1 MSSIAEATLFGLL
14 AGLVTVVGGAIG
26 TSIKKPSPRVL
37 SATFG
42 FTAGAMLTVTFVNII
57 PEALKLSMLMALEGF
72 VLGVICLMIVDI
84 KLPHV
89 HVEEAGPK
97 RLVRIGTLIAI
108 GIFIHDLPEGLAI
121 GSGYMVPVIG
131 PSFGLFLAL
140 AIALH
145 NAPEGFSIAVPLFA
159 GGVSKSRI
167 VLATLIVG
175 LPTAL
180 GAFLGGCIGYI
191 SPELIAGALGFA
203 GGAMLYITSDELIP
217 EAQRRGHG
225 HAASAGLTL
234 GTICILVASQLI
246 P

>member
-1 MSSIAEATLFGLL
+1 MI
-14 AGLVTVVGGAIG
+14 
-26 TSIKKPSPRVL
+26 
-37 SATFG
+37 
-42 FTAGAMLTVTFVNII
+42 
-57 PEALKLSMLMALEGF
+57 MALEGF

-89 HVEEAGPK
+89 HVEEADSR
-97 RLVRIGTLIAI
+97 RLVRVGALVAI
-108 GIFIHDLPEGLAI
+108 GIFIHYLPEGLAI
-121 GSGYMVPVIG
+121 GSGYMVTAPL
-131 PSFGLFLAL
+131 GLLLAF

-159 GGVSKSRI
+159 GGVSRSKTI
-167 VLATLIVG
+167 FATLVVG

-180 GAFLGGCIGYI
+180 GAFLGGCIGHI

-234 GTICILVASQLI
+234 GTVCILVASQLI
-246 P
+246 L